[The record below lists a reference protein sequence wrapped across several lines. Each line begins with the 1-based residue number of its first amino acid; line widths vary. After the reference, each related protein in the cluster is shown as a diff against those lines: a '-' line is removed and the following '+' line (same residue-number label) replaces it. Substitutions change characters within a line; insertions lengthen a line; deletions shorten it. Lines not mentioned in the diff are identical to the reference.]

1 MFGLEPNV
9 VSLLGQNI
17 VIYTNAKALRGREA
31 RIEQVFITQ
40 ASHFSA
46 KYRQSFGLHCD
57 GCATIN
63 GEFKSQCCEQIE
75 REIKTTNSAWFRVPK
90 AILKR
95 IFVKRPNGR
104 RDSVLSHVVV
114 NDQL

>member
-57 GCATIN
+57 GCATIVSA
-63 GEFKSQCCEQIE
+63 GIKQQHFRRFCSSKEQTHW
-75 REIKTTNSAWFRVPK
+75 R
-90 AILKR
+90 
-95 IFVKRPNGR
+95 GR
-104 RDSVLSHVVV
+104 GTHST
-114 NDQL
+114 